1 MLLVRTQISSNPLKS
16 VTEVYVLPVLRVS
29 TQARYIDISVSPCF
43 ARFLPVGANFV
54 GLGVCGMA
62 APGNSPIAIAFE
74 GASGSG
80 SIPTPVLLT
89 AMLRA
94 SERVSDLIFSPGRHP
109 QVEIHGQ
116 LTAVEIS
123 GSNTLSADDTRRI
136 AADLIGTNK
145 QAISTLREQGSCD
158 VSYGLPGLARFRV
171 NVFIQRGS
179 CAIVMRVIPTIVP
192 TFASLHLPAQLE
204 DAAQVRNGIIL
215 VTGGSGSGKSS
226 TLAALIDRV
235 NSEHCYHILTVEDPI
250 EFLHKHKKSTVHQ
263 RELHSDAPNFTLAL
277 RAALRQAPRVIM
289 VGEIRDRETL
299 EILLEAAENGHLIL
313 SSMNTVDA
321 SKTVER
327 VVATFAAAEQQSVRE
342 RLAKT
347 FRYIIAQRL
356 IPRTDGGER
365 IAVVEI
371 LKSNSRTRD
380 CVEQGERAGRTL
392 LDAIKASESEGMQ
405 HFDGEIAKLVRSGLV
420 DLETGLSFASNA
432 TVLGQELA
440 RN

>member
-1 MLLVRTQISSNPLKS
+1 
-16 VTEVYVLPVLRVS
+16 
-29 TQARYIDISVSPCF
+29 
-43 ARFLPVGANFV
+43 
-54 GLGVCGMA
+54 MA
-62 APGNSPIAIAFE
+62 APGSSPIAITFE
-74 GASGSG
+74 GVTGSG
-80 SIPTPVLLT
+80 LIPTPVLL
-89 AMLRA
+89 AGMLRA
-94 SERVSDLIFSPGRHP
+94 SEKVSDLIFSPGRPP

-123 GSNTLSADDTRRI
+123 GASVLSADDTRRI

-145 QAISTLREQGSCD
+145 QAINTLREQGSCD
-158 VSYGLPGLARFRV
+158 VSYGLPGMARFRV

-179 CAIVMRVIPTIVP
+179 CAIVMRVIPTSIP
-192 TFASLHLPAQLE
+192 SFSSLRLPAQLE
-204 DAAQVRNGIIL
+204 EVAQVRNGIVL

-226 TLAALIDRV
+226 TVAALLDRI
-235 NSEHCYHILTVEDPI
+235 NNEHCYHILTVEDPI
-250 EFLHKHKKSTVHQ
+250 EFLHNHKKSTVHQ
-263 RELHSDAPNFTLAL
+263 RELHSDAPNFALAL

-299 EILLEAAENGHLIL
+299 EILLEAAENGHLVL

-327 VVATFAAAEQQSVRE
+327 IIATFPPTEQQSVRD

-356 IPRTDGGER
+356 IPRADSGGR
-365 IAVVEI
+365 TAVVEI

-380 CVEQGERAGRTL
+380 CVEQGERPGRTL
-392 LDAIKASESEGMQ
+392 LDAIKNSENEGMQ
-405 HFDGEIAKLVRSGLV
+405 HFDGEIAKLVRSGIV
-420 DLETGLSFASNA
+420 DLETGLCFASSA

>member
-1 MLLVRTQISSNPLKS
+1 
-16 VTEVYVLPVLRVS
+16 
-29 TQARYIDISVSPCF
+29 
-43 ARFLPVGANFV
+43 
-54 GLGVCGMA
+54 MA
-62 APGNSPIAIAFE
+62 APGNSPISIAFE
-74 GASGSG
+74 GLSGTG
-80 SIPTPVLLT
+80 SISTSVLL
-89 AMLRA
+89 AGMLRA
-94 SERVSDLIFSPGRHP
+94 SDKVSDLIFSPGRPP

-116 LTAVEIS
+116 LTAVEIPGS
-123 GSNTLSADDTRRI
+123 GKLTADDTRRI

-145 QAISTLREQGSCD
+145 QAINTLREQGSCD
-158 VSYGLPGLARFRV
+158 VSYGLPGMARFRV

-179 CAIVMRVIPTIVP
+179 CAIVMRVIPTVIP
-192 TFASLHLPAQLE
+192 TFSSLRLPSQLE
-204 DAAQVRNGIIL
+204 QATHVRNGIIL
-215 VTGGSGSGKSS
+215 VTGGTGSGKSS
-226 TLAALIDRV
+226 TLAALIDSI
-235 NSEHCYHILTVEDPI
+235 NSEHCYHVLTVEDPI
-250 EFLHKHKKSTVHQ
+250 EFLHRHKKSTVHQ

-299 EILLEAAENGHLIL
+299 EILLDAAENGHLIL

-327 VVATFAAAEQQSVRE
+327 VVGSFPAAEQQAVRE

-356 IPRTDGGER
+356 IPRTDGGDR

-380 CVEQGERAGRTL
+380 CVEQGERPGRTI
-392 LDAIKASESEGMQ
+392 LDCLKASESEGMQ
-405 HFDGEIAKLVRSGLV
+405 HFDAEIAKLVRSGLV
-420 DLETGLSFASNA
+420 DLETGLCFASNA

>member
-1 MLLVRTQISSNPLKS
+1 
-16 VTEVYVLPVLRVS
+16 
-29 TQARYIDISVSPCF
+29 
-43 ARFLPVGANFV
+43 
-54 GLGVCGMA
+54 MA

-74 GASGSG
+74 GVSGTG
-80 SIPTPVLLT
+80 SIPTSVLL
-89 AMLRA
+89 AGMLRA
-94 SERVSDLIFSPGRHP
+94 SDKVSDLIFSPGRPP

-116 LTAVEIS
+116 LTAVEIA
-123 GSNTLSADDTRRI
+123 GAGTLTADDTRRI

-145 QAISTLREQGSCD
+145 QAINTLREQGSCD
-158 VSYGLPGLARFRV
+158 VSYGLSGMARFRV

-179 CAIVMRVIPTIVP
+179 CAIVMRVIPTVIP
-192 TFASLHLPAQLE
+192 TFSSLRLPSQLE
-204 DAAQVRNGIIL
+204 DAANVRNGIIL
-215 VTGGSGSGKSS
+215 VTGGSGCGKSS

-235 NSEHCYHILTVEDPI
+235 NAEHCDHILTVEDPI

-263 RELHSDAPNFTLAL
+263 RELHSDAPNFSLAL

-299 EILLEAAENGHLIL
+299 EIMLEAAENGHLAL
-313 SSMNTVDA
+313 SSMNTIDA

-327 VVATFAAAEQQSVRE
+327 IVASFSTTEQQSVRE

-347 FRYIIAQRL
+347 FRFIIAQRL
-356 IPRTDGGER
+356 VPRTDGGER

-380 CVEQGERAGRTL
+380 CVEQGERPGRTL

-405 HFDGEIAKLVRSGLV
+405 HFDAEIAKLVRSGLV
-420 DLETGLSFASNA
+420 DLETGLCFASNA

>member
-1 MLLVRTQISSNPLKS
+1 
-16 VTEVYVLPVLRVS
+16 
-29 TQARYIDISVSPCF
+29 
-43 ARFLPVGANFV
+43 
-54 GLGVCGMA
+54 MA
-62 APGNSPIAIAFE
+62 APGSSPIAVTFE
-74 GASGSG
+74 GVSGSG
-80 SIPTPVLLT
+80 TIPTPVLL
-89 AMLRA
+89 AGMLRA
-94 SERVSDLIFSPGRHP
+94 SEKVSDLIFSPGRPP

-116 LTAVEIS
+116 LTVVEIPGAS
-123 GSNTLSADDTRRI
+123 QLTQDDTRRI

-145 QAISTLREQGSCD
+145 QAITTLREQGSCD
-158 VSYGLPGLARFRV
+158 VSYGLPGMARFRV

-179 CAIVMRVIPTIVP
+179 CAIVMRVIPTTLP
-192 TFASLHLPAQLE
+192 SFSSLRLPAQLA
-204 DAAQVRNGIIL
+204 DVAQVRNGIVL

-226 TLAALIDRV
+226 TLAALLDRI

-250 EFLHKHKKSTVHQ
+250 EFLHNHKKSTVHQ
-263 RELHSDAPNFTLAL
+263 RELHSDTPNFALAL

-289 VGEIRDRETL
+289 VGETRDRETI
-299 EILLEAAENGHLIL
+299 EILLEAAENGHLVL

-327 VVATFAAAEQQSVRE
+327 IVGAFTLAEQQGVRE

-356 IPRTDGGER
+356 VNRTDTNGR

-380 CVEQGERAGRTL
+380 CIEQGERPGRTL
-392 LDAIKASESEGMQ
+392 LDAIKASETEGMQ
-405 HFDGEIAKLVRSGLV
+405 HFDGEIAKLVRSGVV
-420 DLETGLSFASNA
+420 DLETGLCFASNA

-440 RN
+440 RNFG

>member
-1 MLLVRTQISSNPLKS
+1 
-16 VTEVYVLPVLRVS
+16 
-29 TQARYIDISVSPCF
+29 
-43 ARFLPVGANFV
+43 
-54 GLGVCGMA
+54 MA
-62 APGNSPIAIAFE
+62 APGSSPIAIAFE
-74 GASGSG
+74 SVSGSG
-80 SIPTPVLLT
+80 LVPTPVLL
-89 AMLRA
+89 AGMLRA
-94 SERVSDLIFSPGRHP
+94 SEKVSDLIFSPGRPP

-116 LTAVEIS
+116 LTAVDVS
-123 GSNTLSADDTRRI
+123 GASVLSADDTRRI

-145 QAISTLREQGSCD
+145 QAINTLREQGSCD
-158 VSYGLPGLARFRV
+158 VSYGLPGMARFRV

-179 CAIVMRVIPTIVP
+179 CAIVMRVIPTVIP
-192 TFASLHLPAQLE
+192 GFSSLRLPPQLE
-204 DAAQVRNGIIL
+204 EVAQVRNGIVL

-226 TLAALIDRV
+226 TVAALLDRI
-235 NSEHCYHILTVEDPI
+235 NNEHCYHILTVEDPI
-250 EFLHKHKKSTVHQ
+250 EFLHNHKKSTVHQ
-263 RELHSDAPNFTLAL
+263 RELHSDAPNFVLAL

-299 EILLEAAENGHLIL
+299 EILLEAAENGHLVL

-327 VVATFAAAEQQSVRE
+327 IISSFQPAEQQSVRD

-356 IPRTDGGER
+356 IPRTDSGGR
-365 IAVVEI
+365 AAVVEI

-380 CVEQGERAGRTL
+380 CVEQGERPGRTL
-392 LDAIKASESEGMQ
+392 LDAIKNSENEGMQ
-405 HFDGEIAKLVRSGLV
+405 HFDGEIAKLVRSGIV
-420 DLETGLSFASNA
+420 DLETGLCFASNA

>member
-1 MLLVRTQISSNPLKS
+1 
-16 VTEVYVLPVLRVS
+16 
-29 TQARYIDISVSPCF
+29 
-43 ARFLPVGANFV
+43 
-54 GLGVCGMA
+54 MA
-62 APGNSPIAIAFE
+62 APGNSPIAITFD
-74 GASGSG
+74 GISGTG
-80 SIPTPVLLT
+80 SIPTSVLL
-89 AMLRA
+89 AGMLRA
-94 SERVSDLIFSPGRHP
+94 SDRVSDLIFSPGRPP

-116 LTAVEIS
+116 LTPVVIP
-123 GSNTLSADDTRRI
+123 GSETLTADDTRRI

-145 QAISTLREQGSCD
+145 QAINTLREQGSCD
-158 VSYGLPGLARFRV
+158 VSYGLPGMARFRV

-179 CAIVMRVIPTIVP
+179 CAIVMRVIPTVIP
-192 TFASLHLPAQLE
+192 TFSSLHLPAQLE
-204 DAAQVRNGIIL
+204 DAAQIRNGIIL
-215 VTGGSGSGKSS
+215 VTGGSASGKSS
-226 TLAALIDRV
+226 TMAALIDRI
-235 NSEHCYHILTVEDPI
+235 NDLHCYHILTVEDPI

-289 VGEIRDRETL
+289 VSEIQNRETL
-299 EILLEAAENGHLIL
+299 EIVLGAAENGHLVL
-313 SSMNTVDA
+313 SSMNAVDT

-327 VVATFAAAEQQSVRE
+327 IIGAFQPAEQQSARE

-347 FRYIIAQRL
+347 FRYIVSQRL
-356 IPRTDGGER
+356 VPRASGGER

-380 CVEQGERAGRTL
+380 CIEQGERPGRTL

-405 HFDGEIAKLVRSGLV
+405 HFDAEIAKLVRTGLV
-420 DLETGLSFASNA
+420 DLETGLTFASNA

>member
-1 MLLVRTQISSNPLKS
+1 
-16 VTEVYVLPVLRVS
+16 
-29 TQARYIDISVSPCF
+29 
-43 ARFLPVGANFV
+43 
-54 GLGVCGMA
+54 MA
-62 APGNSPIAIAFE
+62 APGSSPIAIAFE
-74 GASGSG
+74 GVSGSG
-80 SIPTPVLLT
+80 LVPTPVLL
-89 AMLRA
+89 AGMLRA
-94 SERVSDLIFSPGRHP
+94 SEKVSDLIFSPGRPP

-116 LTAVEIS
+116 LTAVDVS
-123 GSNTLSADDTRRI
+123 GASVLSADDTRRI

-145 QAISTLREQGSCD
+145 QAINTLREQGSCD
-158 VSYGLPGLARFRV
+158 VSYGLPGMARFRV

-179 CAIVMRVIPTIVP
+179 CAIVMRVIPTVIP
-192 TFASLHLPAQLE
+192 GFSSLRLPPQLE
-204 DAAQVRNGIIL
+204 EVAQVRNGIVL

-226 TLAALIDRV
+226 TVAALLDRI
-235 NSEHCYHILTVEDPI
+235 NNEHCYHILTVEDPI
-250 EFLHKHKKSTVHQ
+250 EFLHNHKKSTVHQ
-263 RELHSDAPNFTLAL
+263 RELHSDAPNFVLAL

-299 EILLEAAENGHLIL
+299 EILLEAAENGHLVL

-327 VVATFAAAEQQSVRE
+327 IISSFQPAEQQSVRD

-356 IPRTDGGER
+356 IPRTDSGGR
-365 IAVVEI
+365 AAVVEI

-380 CVEQGERAGRTL
+380 CVEQGERPGRTL
-392 LDAIKASESEGMQ
+392 LDAIKNSENEGMQ
-405 HFDGEIAKLVRSGLV
+405 HFDGEIAKLVRSGIV
-420 DLETGLSFASNA
+420 DLETGLCFASNA

>member
-1 MLLVRTQISSNPLKS
+1 
-16 VTEVYVLPVLRVS
+16 
-29 TQARYIDISVSPCF
+29 
-43 ARFLPVGANFV
+43 
-54 GLGVCGMA
+54 MA
-62 APGNSPIAIAFE
+62 APGNSPIAIAFD
-74 GASGSG
+74 GISGTG
-80 SIPTPVLLT
+80 SIPTPVLL
-89 AMLRA
+89 AGMLRA
-94 SERVSDLIFSPGRHP
+94 SEKVSDLIFSPGRPP

-123 GSNTLSADDTRRI
+123 GSSILSADDTRRI

-145 QAISTLREQGSCD
+145 QAINTLREQGSCD
-158 VSYGLPGLARFRV
+158 VSYGLPGMARFRV

-179 CAIVMRVIPTIVP
+179 CAIVMRVIPTVIP
-192 TFASLHLPAQLE
+192 TFSSLRLPAQLE
-204 DAAQVRNGIIL
+204 EAANVRNGIIL
-215 VTGGSGSGKSS
+215 VTGGTGSGKSS
-226 TLAALIDRV
+226 TLAALIDRI
-235 NSEHCYHILTVEDPI
+235 NSEHCYHVLTVEDPI
-250 EFLHKHKKSTVHQ
+250 EFLHRHKKSTVHQ

-299 EILLEAAENGHLIL
+299 EILLDAAENGHLVL
-313 SSMNTVDA
+313 SSMHTVDT

-327 VVATFAAAEQQSVRE
+327 IIATFASTEQHSVRE

-356 IPRTDGGER
+356 IPRNDGGER
-365 IAVVEI
+365 VAVVEI

-380 CVEQGERAGRTL
+380 CVEQGERPGRTL
-392 LDAIKASESEGMQ
+392 LDAIKASENEGMQ

-420 DLETGLSFASNA
+420 DLETGLGFASNA

-440 RN
+440 R